1 MSKRKLLNDNDDD
14 GEVEFVFDDDDN
26 KLDTED
32 DISLTCDNEKKEDK
46 KKIKKIKQMTV
57 PKIHQKI
64 TTNFNELP
72 NEVIQIIL
80 NFISNKIDGF
90 HFILV
95 NKLIFNTFY
104 GNHTLFFPMDFEN
117 SLNSYCNYFNYE
129 LDDFNYKKKI
139 RDISDYNDNIIE
151 ELNTLIKLIKKK
163 KKRFTLQNLLQKQRQ
178 TWKNWLLDSNQKKS
192 IRKTLNHLFSTIEYL
207 KFKET
212 HFEYRHETT
221 VKFTILNKNSGQ
233 QPHQFEFF
241 LYNDENTNSFTY
253 FYNGAAIGE
262 GEGASVNFDKA
273 DIRKLR
279 KSLGLEEL
287 SKTTLLEFLRII
299 IPIDLYYLTFEMY
312 E

>member
-1 MSKRKLLNDNDDD
+1 MPKRKLLNDNDE

-80 NFISNKIDGF
+80 NFISNKVDGF
-90 HFILV
+90 HFIFV

-178 TWKNWLLDSNQKKS
+178 TWRNWLLYSNQKKS

-212 HFEYRHETT
+212 HFEYSHETT

-233 QPHQFEFF
+233 QPHQFELI

-262 GEGASVNFDKA
+262 GEGASFK
-273 DIRKLR
+273 
-279 KSLGLEEL
+279 
-287 SKTTLLEFLRII
+287 F
-299 IPIDLYYLTFEMY
+299 
-312 E
+312 